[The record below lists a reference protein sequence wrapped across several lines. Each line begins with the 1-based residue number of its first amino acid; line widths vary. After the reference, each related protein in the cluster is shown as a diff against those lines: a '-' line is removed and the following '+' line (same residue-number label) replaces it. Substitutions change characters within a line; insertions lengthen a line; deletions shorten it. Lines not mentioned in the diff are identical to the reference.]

1 MNDSVPMLDRIIQ
14 ARKADIGAY
23 EVARV
28 LPYRELR
35 MVGPFTF
42 LDHAGPVAVPPSPGS
57 RMDVLAHPHV
67 GLSTVSYLL
76 AGEMMHR
83 DSTGAEQML
92 RPGDVNWMIAG
103 KGVSHSERLEGSFQD
118 RGGTMELLQAWV
130 ALPTEIEDCDPS
142 FAHHP
147 TASLPTFDEAGMS
160 SRLIAGSAFGLEA
173 PVRTHSPMFYLHV
186 ELQAGARTPLPTGY
200 PERAAYVVKGR
211 VEVGGQIHTR
221 GQLLVFSPEATPVLT
236 ALEPSTLM
244 LLGGEP
250 VGPRHIWWNFVA
262 SSKERIEQAKADWR
276 SGRITLPVN
285 DRQSFIPLP
294 E

>member
-1 MNDSVPMLDRIIQ
+1 MTEIIPPLDRIIQ

-42 LDHAGPVAVPPSPGS
+42 LDHAGPVPVPPSPGS
-57 RMDVLAHPHV
+57 RLDVLAHPHT

-103 KGVSHSERLEGSFQD
+103 RGVSHSERLEGDFQKT
-118 RGGTMELLQAWV
+118 GGTLELLQAWV
-130 ALPTEIEDCDPS
+130 ALPTEVEDMDPG

-147 TASLPTFDEAGMS
+147 TAVLPTFAEDGAF
-160 SRLIAGSAFGLEA
+160 SRLIAGSAFGVTS
-173 PVRTHSPMFYLHV
+173 PVATHSPLFYLHV
-186 ELQAGARTPLPTGY
+186 ELQAGARTPLPSGY

-211 VEVGGQIHTR
+211 VEVTGQSYTR
-221 GQLLVFSPEATPVLT
+221 GQLLVFSPESAPTLE
-236 ALEPSTLM
+236 ALEPSTVM
-244 LLGGEP
+244 LLGGDS

-262 SSKERIEQAKADWR
+262 SSKERLEQAKADWQ
-276 SGRITLPVN
+276 SGRIGLPVN
-285 DRQSFIPLP
+285 DREAFIPLP
-294 E
+294 

>member
-1 MNDSVPMLDRIIQ
+1 MSETVPMLNRIIQ

-42 LDHAGPVAVPPSPGS
+42 LDHAGPVQVPPSIDT
-57 RMDVLAHPHV
+57 RMDVLAHPHI

-76 AGEMMHR
+76 SGEMMHR

-103 KGVSHSERLEGSFQD
+103 KGVSHSERLEGTFQQT
-118 RGGTMELLQAWV
+118 GGTLELLQAWV
-130 ALPTEIEDCDPS
+130 ALPTEFEEIAPG

-147 TASLPTFDEAGMS
+147 TSALPTFEDSGS
-160 SRLIAGSAFGLEA
+160 FSRLIAGSAFGVTA
-173 PVRTHSPMFYLHV
+173 PVQTHSPLFYLHV
-186 ELQAGARTPLPTGY
+186 ELQAGAKTTLPTGY
-200 PERAAYVVKGR
+200 PERAAYVVNGR
-211 VEVGGQIHTR
+211 VEVAGQTYTR
-221 GQLLVFSPEATPVLT
+221 GQLLVFAPEASPILT
-236 ALEPSTLM
+236 ALEPSTIM

-262 SSKERIEQAKADWR
+262 SSKERIEQAKAEWQ
-276 SGRITLPVN
+276 SGRISLPVN
-285 DRQSFIPLP
+285 DREAFIPLP
-294 E
+294 

>member
-1 MNDSVPMLDRIIQ
+1 MNELPPVLSRIIQ

-28 LPYRELR
+28 LPYREMR

-42 LDHAGPVAVPPSPGS
+42 LDHAGPVSVPANVDT
-57 RMDVLAHPHV
+57 RMDVLAHPHS

-103 KGVSHSERLEGSFQD
+103 RGVSHSERLEGAF
-118 RGGTMELLQAWV
+118 RETGGTLELLQAWV
-130 ALPTEIEDCDPS
+130 ALPKEDEESDPS

-147 TASLPTFDEAGMS
+147 TSALPTFEEAGS
-160 SRLIAGSAFGLEA
+160 FSRLIAGSAFGVTA
-173 PVRTHSPMFYLHV
+173 PVRTHSPLFYLHV

-200 PERAAYVVKGR
+200 PERAAYVVHGQ
-211 VEVGGQIHTR
+211 VEVAGQTYKR
-221 GQLLVFSPEATPVLT
+221 GQLLVFAPDAAPVLT
-236 ALEPSTLM
+236 ALEPSTVM

-262 SSKERIEQAKADWR
+262 SSKERLEQAKVDWQ
-276 SGRITLPVN
+276 SGRIALPVN
-285 DRQSFIPLP
+285 DGESFIPLP
-294 E
+294 